1 MLKEKPRMGAY
12 ADSDGSYEQVLRLL
26 TPVVDPGDDVIVE
39 QLFTGYGEIKHAK
52 LTFYPNDDV
61 FFPDKSYILNGL
73 YEKESN
79 LWVFGK
85 DKHKFENTGVTFGFG
100 GMKTDSWDESTL
112 FFDVGGDD
120 SLQILT
126 ETKQDE
132 APFKYV
138 LRTKKDLKPGT
149 YSLEYYFTYFNGSSW
164 KSSTRK
170 IDFKV
175 RNFLERHDV
184 LIGSI
189 AIVASISALVR
200 FVVIPLGQ
208 WLCSFI

>member
-1 MLKEKPRMGAY
+1 MLKEKPRMGAF
-12 ADSDGSYEQVLRLL
+12 ASSDGSYEQVLRLL
-26 TPVVDPGDDVIVE
+26 TPVVDPGDEVIVE

-52 LTFYPNDDV
+52 LTFYPNDDA

-73 YEKESN
+73 YEKEEN
-79 LWVFGK
+79 LFVFGK

-100 GMKTDSWDESTL
+100 GMKADSWDESTL
-112 FFDVGGDD
+112 FFDVGGEE

-126 ETKQDE
+126 ETKQIE

-138 LRTKKDLKPGT
+138 LCTKNNLKPGT
-149 YSLEYYFTYFNGSSW
+149 YSLEYYFTYFNGTSW

-184 LIGSI
+184 LIGYI
-189 AIVASISALVR
+189 AIAASLSALVR
-200 FVVIPLGQ
+200 FVALPVGK
-208 WLCSFI
+208 WLCGFI